1 MSGNGTGL
9 TLKGINYDVGT
20 EYTPGRTS
28 RAVWRSDLVRD
39 EMRSIAEE
47 LHCNAVCV
55 YGTDLDRLAEAAE
68 TAQDHGLQ
76 VWLQPRLI
84 EAASEPYLTHLDKA
98 AVLAA
103 DLDRRGS
110 GTVLNVGC
118 EMTIFTAGI
127 MPGDDFEARTGLLS
141 NPLGWIRFP
150 LFNRRLNALLA
161 QAAATA
167 RRHFAGTLTYSGALW
182 EQVDWTPFD
191 VVGLNYYRLAYN
203 QRRYITGLRRH
214 YRHGK
219 PVAITE
225 FGCGAHEG
233 AAAKG
238 PASHGIIDWTGE
250 RPALTDPPPPRDETV
265 QAAYLADLISVYAS
279 EGLHGAFV
287 FEFIEPYNPHDP
299 DDPRHDL
306 DRAGYGLVKVGAEDG
321 PTPYSGGSRPTK
333 SAFDAVAR
341 SYAAL

>member
-1 MSGNGTGL
+1 MPGHGTGL

-20 EYTPGRTS
+20 EYTPGQSTRT
-28 RAVWRSDLVRD
+28 VWRSDLVRD
-39 EMRSIAEE
+39 EMRSIAED

-68 TAQDHGLQ
+68 TAQDNGLQ

-84 EAASEPYLTHLDKA
+84 EADPARYLDHLDRA
-98 AVLAA
+98 AEIAA
-103 DLDRRGS
+103 RLHRRDDR
-110 GTVLNVGC
+110 TALNVGC

-127 MPGDDFEARTGLLS
+127 MPGDDYNARTSLLS

-150 LFNRRLNALLA
+150 LFNRRLNGLLA
-161 QAAATA
+161 HAAATA
-167 RRHFAGTLTYSGALW
+167 RHHFTGILTYSGALW

-191 VVGLNYYRLAYN
+191 VVGSNHYRLAYN
-203 QRRYITGLRRH
+203 QRRYVTGLRKH

-219 PVAITE
+219 PVVITE
-225 FGCGAHEG
+225 FGCGAYKG

-238 PASHGIIDWTGE
+238 PSSHEIIDWSGE
-250 RPALTDPPPPRDETV
+250 RPVLTDPPPRDESV
-265 QAAYLADLISVYAS
+265 QAAYIADLISVFAG

-287 FEFIEPYNPHDP
+287 FEFVQPYNSHDP
-299 DDPRHDL
+299 DDARHDL

-321 PTPYSGGSRPTK
+321 PSPYSGGHRAPK
-333 SAFDAVAR
+333 AAFDAVAR
-341 SYAAL
+341 SYAAG